1 MIRLITCS
9 IDSLPHTAIHIRIN
23 LNLLSYI
30 WIKTRIMIL
39 DICFIWNKV
48 ISNITSGVC
57 TRLTSLFPSLV
68 SSHHAIRPPLTIV
81 LFRTFVMVIVKV
93 GKGYSD
99 VGPFSFVKCLERTRE
114 NLFGVQSGSRW
125 SARIYNCRFFVVACG
140 KEWNFISFNTGIF
153 PHYFVSVLNWNSQLH
168 YNSS

>member
-1 MIRLITCS
+1 MIRLITCN
-9 IDSLPHTAIHIRIN
+9 IDSLPYTAIHIRIS

-81 LFRTFVMVIVKV
+81 LLSDVCN
-93 GKGYSD
+93 GYSQSRYR
-99 VGPFSFVKCLERTRE
+99 VLRCWSFLIHEVFGTYPWKLVWGPVRFAPKRSNLQLSFFFSLV
-114 NLFGVQSGSRW
+114 S
-125 SARIYNCRFFVVACG
+125 CG
-140 KEWNFISFNTGIF
+140 KEWNFTSFNHGYYTTF
-153 PHYFVSVLNWNSQLH
+153 FCFSVELEQPTA
-168 YNSS
+168 